1 MDIKLLMK
9 EINRKYVMRGGK
21 IKNKFLEILNI
32 SLMSTFSILA
42 KNPPNNGKYK
52 TFCVFKNSLK
62 GFIYF
67 RIKMNTYQDNSW
79 E

>member
-9 EINRKYVMRGGK
+9 EINGKYVMRGGK

-62 GFIYF
+62 VLLISEL
-67 RIKMNTYQDNSW
+67 K
-79 E
+79 